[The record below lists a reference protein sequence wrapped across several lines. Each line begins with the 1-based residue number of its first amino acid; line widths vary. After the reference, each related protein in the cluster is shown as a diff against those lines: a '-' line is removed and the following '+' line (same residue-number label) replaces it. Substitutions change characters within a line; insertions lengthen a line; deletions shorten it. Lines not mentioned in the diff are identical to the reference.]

1 MICPRLNLRLASDT
15 KAYLVT
21 RAASRDRSMNSEVN
35 AILRATMQ
43 AEPIEL
49 HLTHHQGLHL
59 IGDGANH
66 ACFGA
71 FSSHDQ
77 ALAEA
82 KRLIASM
89 PPCSAEL
96 IERNDAQ

>member
-1 MICPRLNLRLASDT
+1 MTCPRLNLRLESDT

-21 RAASRDRSMNSEVN
+21 RATSRDRSMNSEVN

-49 HLTHHQGLHL
+49 HLTHRQGLYL
-59 IGDGANH
+59 VGDGANH
-66 ACFGA
+66 ARFGA
-71 FSSHDQ
+71 FNSRDR

-82 KRLIASM
+82 NRLIASM
-89 PPCSAEL
+89 PPGSAQL
-96 IERNDAQ
+96 IECNSDQ